1 MKVILKHPVTVVN
14 NLLLPN
20 QAAEIT
26 TDDTNWKLHSSAK
39 RFFNLYEFLEKVG
52 RLDIL
57 EMHFDPNHQDM
68 VIYDPAYQVINGKP
82 CSSQYYYGTKRS
94 KLDEELDFLMADDKN
109 KDLWNSL
116 REKRMNWKKQKIYS
130 FEQTREIDYIPM

>member
-1 MKVILKHPVTVVN
+1 MKVILKHPVTVIN

-26 TDDTNWKLHSSAK
+26 MNDTNWRLHSNAK
-39 RFFNLYEFLEKVG
+39 NFFNLYEFLEKVG

-57 EMHFDPNHQDM
+57 KMHFDSTQQDM
-68 VIYDPAYQVINGKP
+68 VIYNPEYQVINGKP
-82 CSSQYYYGTKRS
+82 CNPIYYGSRKS
-94 KLDEELDFLMADDKN
+94 KLDEELEFLMADPVN

-130 FEQTREIDYIPM
+130 FEETREIDYIPL